1 MTTTGMSLEW
11 RDQIAILR
19 MDDPSTLNAVTL
31 GSIEAF
37 GDLLDEV
44 AARARAMILT
54 GAGRAFCSGANIG
67 MGMEGRMDGAD
78 YDAGETLDSHINPL
92 MTRLRNLPLPWV
104 SAVNGAA
111 AGVGASLALA
121 GDMIVAGE
129 SAFFLQAF
137 SRIGL
142 APDGGSSHLLVR
154 TIGRARASEL
164 MLLGE
169 RLSAAKALEWGLIN
183 RVVPDA
189 ELAEAALALAQRLAK
204 GAYSQRLIR
213 QLAWSAVDAD
223 WETTLAQER
232 AAQRTAGQSA
242 DHREGVRAFM
252 EKRAATFTGA

>member
-1 MTTTGMSLEW
+1 MTTGMSLEW

-31 GSIEAF
+31 TSVEAF
-37 GDLLDEV
+37 DSLLDEV
-44 AARARAMILT
+44 VARGRAMILT

-67 MGMEGRMDGAD
+67 MGMEGRMEGAG
-78 YDAGETLDSHINPL
+78 YDAGETLESHINPL
-92 MTRLRNLPLPWV
+92 MTRLRDLPLPWI

-121 GDMIVAGE
+121 GDMIIAGE

-137 SRIGL
+137 AHIGL

-154 TIGRARASEL
+154 AIGRARASEL

-169 RLSAAKALEWGLIN
+169 RLSAARALEWGLVN

-189 ELAEAALALAQRLAK
+189 DLAETALALAQRLAN
-204 GAYSQRLIR
+204 GPYSQRLIR
-213 QLAWSAVDAD
+213 RLAWSAVDAD
-223 WETTLAQER
+223 WETSLADER
-232 AAQRTAGQSA
+232 AAQRIAGRSA

-252 EKRAATFTGA
+252 EKRTPGFTGA

>member
-11 RDQIAILR
+11 KGQIAILR
-19 MDDPSTLNAVTL
+19 MDDPATLNAVTL
-31 GSIEAF
+31 ASIEAF
-37 GDLLDEV
+37 DALLDEV
-44 AARARAMILT
+44 TAKGRAMILT
-54 GAGRAFCSGANIG
+54 GAGRSFCSGANIG
-67 MGMEGRMDGAD
+67 MGMEGRMDADD

-92 MTRLRNLPLPWV
+92 MTRLRNLSLPWI

-129 SAFFLQAF
+129 NAFFLQAF
-137 SRIGL
+137 ARIGL

-169 RLSAAKALEWGLIN
+169 RLPAAKALEWGLIN

-189 ELAEAALALAQRLAK
+189 ELTETALALAQRLAK

-213 QLAWSAVDAD
+213 QLAWTAVDVD
-223 WETTLAQER
+223 WEAALAEERVAQR
-232 AAQRTAGQSA
+232 AAGRSA

-252 EKRAATFTGA
+252 EKRTTAFTGA

>member
-1 MTTTGMSLEW
+1 MKKNGMTLEW
-11 RDQIAILR
+11 SGQIAILR

-31 GSIEAF
+31 ASIEAF
-37 GDLLDEV
+37 DALLDEV
-44 AARARAMILT
+44 AGKARAMILT
-54 GAGRAFCSGANIG
+54 GAGRGFCSGANIG
-67 MGMEGRMDGAD
+67 VGMEGAMETAG
-78 YDAGETLDSHINPL
+78 YDAGETLDSHIHPL
-92 MTRLRNLPLPWV
+92 MNKLRGLPLPWI

-121 GDMIVAGE
+121 GDMIVASE

-142 APDGGSSHLLVR
+142 SPDGGSSHILVR
-154 TIGRARASEL
+154 TIGRVRASEL

-169 RLSAAKALEWGLIN
+169 RLPAARALEWGLIN

-189 ELAEAALALAQRLAK
+189 ELADASLALAQRLAA

-223 WETTLAQER
+223 WEASLAAER
-232 AAQRTAGQSA
+232 IAQRDAGRSA
-242 DHREGVRAFM
+242 DHREGVRAFAA
-252 EKRAATFTGA
+252 KRPAAFTGA